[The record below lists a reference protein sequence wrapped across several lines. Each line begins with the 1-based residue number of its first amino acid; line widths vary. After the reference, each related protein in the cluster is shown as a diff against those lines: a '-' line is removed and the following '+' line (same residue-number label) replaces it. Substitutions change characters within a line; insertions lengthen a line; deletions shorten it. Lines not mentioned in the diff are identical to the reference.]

1 MQVAIIDLDVHQGN
15 GTAHVLSRDPTVFT
29 LSMHG
34 EKNFPFRKETSDLDV
49 ALPDGCDDD
58 TYLEALDKAMAQ
70 LDNRF
75 APDLV
80 LYLAGADIHEGDRL
94 GRLKVSDAGVRARD
108 LTVMSWA
115 KAKGLPLAFAMG
127 GGYGNDIAVTV
138 QVQTQTYALG
148 AALAQDW
155 VVY

>member
-1 MQVAIIDLDVHQGN
+1 
-15 GTAHVLSRDPTVFT
+15 
-29 LSMHG
+29 
-34 EKNFPFRKETSDLDV
+34 
-49 ALPDGCDDD
+49 
-58 TYLEALDKAMAQ
+58 MAQ

-138 QVQTQTYALG
+138 QVQTQTYALA

-155 VVY
+155 AVY